1 MDRAIVSRRRR
12 KLWWREYL
20 DGLIDPIIGK
30 NRQWW
35 AFGESA
41 PVWGWGNMMMQKK
54 VLVVDDIPVNQK
66 VLLMHL
72 NKVGV
77 SADVANS
84 GDEAVAACMDNHY
97 AVIFMDL
104 DMPGMDGFEA
114 TRHIREL
121 DQMTGA
127 HTPILAVSSFDRP
140 EDKQK
145 CIRAGMDGFLHKGL
159 NGEQLLSVIKQ
170 FAKPEKAKPHIDVA
184 PPVEPKKDVLAG
196 LAKVKSNFDD
206 SSLELLSD
214 LVSCARSLDS
224 RFQKAI
230 DKRDVPD
237 LTVAAYAIK
246 GVCSN
251 LGFTEMAALCTD
263 IAAQG
268 DAGNWAEVSQMYRQ
282 LTAMVK
288 SVESHIAVT
297 STAK

>member
-1 MDRAIVSRRRR
+1 MT
-12 KLWWREYL
+12 
-20 DGLIDPIIGK
+20 
-30 NRQWW
+30 
-35 AFGESA
+35 
-41 PVWGWGNMMMQKK
+41 MQRK

-77 SADVANS
+77 SADVASS
-84 GDEAVAACMDNHY
+84 GDEAVAACLDNHY

-114 TRHIREL
+114 TRQIREL

-159 NGEQLLSVIKQ
+159 TGEQLLSVIQQ
-170 FAKPEKAKPHIDVA
+170 FAKPEKVKKHLDVA
-184 PPVEPKKDVLAG
+184 PPVEQKRDVQAG
-196 LAKVKSNFDD
+196 VAKAESDFDD
-206 SSLELLSD
+206 SSLELLND
-214 LVSCARSLDS
+214 LISCARSLDS

-230 DKRDVPD
+230 DNRDVPD

-251 LGFTEMAALCTD
+251 LGFTEMAALCTE

-268 DAGNWAEVSQMYRQ
+268 DAGSWTDVSQLYRQ

-288 SVESHIAVT
+288 SIESHIAV
-297 STAK
+297 AKR